1 MAALVAL
8 GAACASKEPN
18 GIQLA
23 AVDRETERLE
33 RVREGM
39 RREQMALTLAIAED
53 RGVLQQLR
61 DSAADAAQKRRE
73 ARRALE
79 SENAA
84 LAEIEAEVVAVR
96 DRSRAA
102 AAELEAMRALLAE
115 AQTKE
120 LRRKALEEQ
129 IAQLDA
135 QVAAAQQD
143 SDSKSASL
151 LPRLQALR
159 EHVKA
164 LVAIEAQLAALLQPS
179 SAANGAP
186 TPQAAQTDATQT
198 QPGGK

>member
-1 MAALVAL
+1 
-8 GAACASKEPN
+8 
-18 GIQLA
+18 
-23 AVDRETERLE
+23 
-33 RVREGM
+33 
-39 RREQMALTLAIAED
+39 
-53 RGVLQQLR
+53 
-61 DSAADAAQKRRE
+61 
-73 ARRALE
+73 
-79 SENAA
+79 
-84 LAEIEAEVVAVR
+84 
-96 DRSRAA
+96 
-102 AAELEAMRALLAE
+102 MRALLAE

-179 SAANGAP
+179 SAANEAP
-186 TPQAAQTDATQT
+186 MPQAAQTDATQT